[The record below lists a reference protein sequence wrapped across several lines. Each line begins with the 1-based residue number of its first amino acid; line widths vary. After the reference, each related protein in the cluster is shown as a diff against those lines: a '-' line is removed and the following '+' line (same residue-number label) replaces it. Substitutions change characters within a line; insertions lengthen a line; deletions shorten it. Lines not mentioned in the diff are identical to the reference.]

1 MSKINILNTKDEDAV
16 MRRITA
22 WYQKTG
28 AVIDELEDDE
38 RQLLEGIEQAHALM
52 LNRSEGEE
60 WADKKYV
67 VGVLTKQFQ
76 ISIST
81 AYKYIDLANKLF
93 VTETV
98 AQHAYRRLLLSRMLE
113 QAMEKCVLSNDFKG
127 LEKLGRLYSEINR
140 LDEQVQDER
149 NWQEVLS
156 SKQIILTP
164 NPEALNR
171 AEVLD
176 EEEALAIIKKL
187 EIKSKNKS
195 LGYRD
200 EQ

>member
-1 MSKINILNTKDEDAV
+1 